1 MIRAEFRIQLP
12 PHLWVAELSQAFP
25 RATFRLL
32 SGFSRGETA
41 IELGEA
47 VTDEPDAVVEAM
59 RSHGS
64 ITDYELLESDD
75 RRVLGKY
82 ETTDTALYEF
92 VGSSAVTIEFPVV
105 VTDGWYEFDLTGT
118 RAEFDRFRAALEETP
133 GSYELLS
140 LVRTTETDGL
150 VTARQREVLETAVRA
165 GYFEVPRA
173 CTLEDVAAELDVD
186 KSTVSG
192 VLRRGQSRIVR
203 WFLSD
208 PSTTSGI
215 RP

>member
-1 MIRAEFRIQLP
+1 MIRAQFRIQLP
-12 PHLWVAELSQAFP
+12 PHLWVAELSRAFP

-32 SGFSRGETA
+32 SGFKTGETA

-47 VTDEPDAVVEAM
+47 VTDDPGAVVEAM

-64 ITDYELLESDD
+64 ITEYELLESDD
-75 RRVLGKY
+75 RRALGKY
-82 ETTDTALYEF
+82 ETTDTELYEF
-92 VGSSAVTIEFPVV
+92 VKSSALTIEFPVV

-118 RAEFDRFRAALEETP
+118 RSEFDRFQTTLEETP

-140 LVRTTETDGL
+140 LVRTTETEGL
-150 VTARQREVLETAVRA
+150 LTARQREVLETAVRA
-165 GYFEVPRA
+165 GYFEVPRE
-173 CTLEDVAAELDVD
+173 CTLREVAAELEVD

-192 VLRRGQSRIVR
+192 VLRRGQSRIVK

-208 PSTTSGI
+208 PRAASGT
-215 RP
+215 RS